1 MRTLQINLYSF
12 NELTDDAKEKAI
24 QAKREEN
31 APYYWDS
38 VSEFI
43 EALKDIAYAINGEIK
58 DYEFSTC
65 SPSYI
70 EFYFS
75 DIADEL
81 KDLRALKY
89 IYHRFVA
96 PFMCGKY
103 YGKLIPINDGYI
115 HKKRYSKAIFEFEPK
130 SGICIDYVILTTY
143 KEYIEKARNK
153 ESFDV
158 NDFIKDIEKNLAA
171 YIVNSAEEYDSDQEW
186 MEKLQED
193 DSEIYTKEG
202 QIY

>member
-12 NELTDDAKEKAI
+12 DELTDDAKEKAI

-31 APYYWDS
+31 APYYWDN
-38 VSEFI
+38 VSDFI

-58 DYEFSTC
+58 DYSFSTC

-96 PFMCGKY
+96 PFMCGKC
-103 YGKLIPINDGYI
+103 YGKLIPTNDGYI
-115 HKKRYSKAIFEFEPK
+115 HKKRYSKAILSFEPK

-158 NDFIKDIEKNLAA
+158 DDFIKDIEKNLSD
-171 YIVNSAEEYDSDQEW
+171 YIVSSAEEYDSDQEW

-193 DSEIYTKEG
+193 NSEIYTKEG